1 MEIFNDYIF
10 VSWEAPESDGG
21 SPITD
26 YVVEKAGAD
35 VNEGT
40 FTAAGQT
47 DNTQHKVSQ
56 LDKGKRYLVQVF
68 AKNAVGQSEPACLT
82 ERVFLPPG

>member
-1 MEIFNDYIF
+1 MEILNDYIF

-26 YVVEKAGAD
+26 YVVQKAGAD

-56 LDKGKRYLVQVF
+56 LDKGKHYLVQVF